1 MDLFDIVLVAVVAF
15 IIGSVYGGF
24 RQNMRFIQK
33 VSKDPQ
39 HMIDLLTKLKTELER
54 VKEAEDAGADE
65 DAIELRFEQHN
76 GIYYCYRK
84 DNEQFMG
91 QGNDIETLIK
101 QVNDRTG
108 LNVWARKPEQSNQS
122 AC

>member
-15 IIGSVYGGF
+15 TIGSVYGGF

-33 VSKDPQ
+33 VSRDPQ

-108 LNVWARKPEQSNQS
+108 LNVWARKPEQSNQT

>member
-1 MDLFDIVLVAVVAF
+1 MDLFDVALVAIVAF
-15 IIGSVYGGF
+15 TIGSVYGGF

-39 HMIDLLTKLKTELER
+39 HMIDLLIKLKTELER
-54 VKEAEDAGADE
+54 IKEAEDAGADE

-76 GIYYCYRK
+76 GIYFCYRK

-108 LNVWARKPEQSNQS
+108 LNVWARKPEQSNQT

>member
-1 MDLFDIVLVAVVAF
+1 MDQFDIIFVVAVAF
-15 IIGSVYGGF
+15 FIGVMYGEF
-24 RQNMRFIQK
+24 RQSMRFINK
-33 VSKDPQ
+33 VSADPQ
-39 HMIDLLTKLKTELER
+39 HMIDLLTKLKAELER
-54 VKEAEDAGADE
+54 IKEAEAVGADE

-91 QGNDIETLIK
+91 QGNDIEALIK

-108 LNVWARKPEQSNQS
+108 LNVWAKKPEQSNQT

>member
-1 MDLFDIVLVAVVAF
+1 MDLFDVGLVAVVAF
-15 IIGSVYGGF
+15 TIGSVYGGF
-24 RQNMRFIQK
+24 RQNMRFIRK
-33 VSKDPQ
+33 VSTDPQ
-39 HMIDLLTKLKTELER
+39 NMIDLLTKLKVELER
-54 VKEAEDAGADE
+54 IKEAEEAGADE

-76 GIYYCYRK
+76 EIYYCYRK
-84 DNEQFMG
+84 DTEQFMG

-108 LNVWARKPEQSNQS
+108 LNVWARKPEQSNQT